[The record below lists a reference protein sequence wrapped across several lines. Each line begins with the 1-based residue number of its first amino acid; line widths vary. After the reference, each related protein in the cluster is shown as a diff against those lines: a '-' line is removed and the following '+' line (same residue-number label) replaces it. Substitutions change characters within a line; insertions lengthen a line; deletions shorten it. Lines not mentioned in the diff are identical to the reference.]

1 MASVAP
7 HLTVDTFADQLIE
20 GGDGSALPVMRDE
33 EVLGVIGAGQLRRL
47 GRKAWAT
54 TRAEDVM
61 IGPPSM
67 STLMPSDSLWAAL
80 DRLRRTG
87 LDGLPVVAGD
97 TFVGLVTRQLV
108 ATAIQ
113 DRARLRGVTI
123 R

>member
-1 MASVAP
+1 
-7 HLTVDTFADQLIE
+7 
-20 GGDGSALPVMRDE
+20 
-33 EVLGVIGAGQLRRL
+33 
-47 GRKAWAT
+47 
-54 TRAEDVM
+54 M

-67 STLMPSDSLWAAL
+67 SSLKPSDSLWAAL

-87 LDGLPVVAGD
+87 LDGLPVVADD
-97 TFVGLVTRQLV
+97 TFVGLITRQLV